1 MRASRRV
8 PHPERYREERDHDE
22 QERTRTARRG
32 SRSAIVLL
40 ALVTPVLFAACAGNP
55 DPVETAPPETVASD
69 GTTPIVAIPSE
80 TPEIATSSTAAPTT
94 TVTRPPGAVG
104 PGTAEAFLELRQEE
118 DGEIVRWYEAGL
130 TVGIAGNPTEI
141 DISTLTSYISS
152 VARIDGVPR
161 LELVE
166 TGDPDIV
173 VHFLPKER
181 WREVIGEAIVGA
193 DVDGQAR
200 YLQVDGGITEVTVV
214 VNSSSSQLQRNRTIV
229 HEMLHAYGMGH
240 HSCPGG
246 LLFDGSEYEPEWRLS
261 EYDRVLLEAWYA
273 EHPGEPQVGVDL
285 PCPGI
290 VWDTILFEG
299 ATLWCRI
306 DSGECFDVDVRTGVE
321 TSGGPVGWYADGTI
335 TTHDPDLYIAF
346 SSENGRVLC
355 VLGEQAYRP
364 CEVGALREVTRPD
377 RWYDGRS
384 LYDYNPET
392 YLVRIFE
399 GRRLLCEK
407 PSGNRAPCQFTD
419 GQTLTGIDLYTDG
432 EFVYETP

>member
-1 MRASRRV
+1 VR
-8 PHPERYREERDHDE
+8 H
-22 QERTRTARRG
+22 
-32 SRSAIVLL
+32 RSWSS
-40 ALVTPVLFAACAGNP
+40 
-55 DPVETAPPETVASD
+55 PP
-69 GTTPIVAIPSE
+69 
-80 TPEIATSSTAAPTT
+80 
-94 TVTRPPGAVG
+94 R

-118 DGEIVRWYEAGL
+118 DGAIVRWYETGL
-130 TVGIAGNPTEI
+130 TVGIAGNPTDT
-141 DISTLTSYISS
+141 DINTLTSYISS

-166 TGDPDIV
+166 TGDADIV
-173 VHFLPKER
+173 LHFLPKER
-181 WREVIGEAIVGA
+181 WRDAVGEVMVGA
-193 DVDGQAR
+193 DVDGQAH

-246 LLFDGSEYEPEWRLS
+246 ILFDGSEYEPEWQLS

-273 EHPGEPQVGVDL
+273 EHPGEPRVSVDL
-285 PCPGI
+285 PCPEI

-299 ATLWCRI
+299 TTLWCRV
-306 DSGECFDVDVRTGVE
+306 DSGECFDVDERTGVE
-321 TSGGPVGWYADGTI
+321 TSDGPVGWYTDGTI
-335 TTHDPDLYIAF
+335 TTHDPDLYVAF

-355 VLGEQAYRP
+355 VVGEQAYRP

-392 YLVRIFE
+392 HMVRIFE

-407 PSGNRAPCQFTD
+407 PSGNRAPCQFTENAS
-419 GQTLTGIDLYTDG
+419 LTGVDLYTDG
-432 EFVYETP
+432 EFVYQDSGL